1 MPRTQCWI
9 RNCVSPR
16 SWCNNQ
22 LSLML
27 FCHAQIIMVWPCLPV
42 RGIPCPP
49 SWVGCLFFW
58 SAVSKFEDC
67 VWCSRNHYFF
77 LSADCVVSIFC
88 DSVRATSRALS
99 QLPHNFWSSNEYSLL
114 MWRFSCSFH
123 GHVDLPQLC
132 LVSNLEWLANFEHVP
147 WLGAHLPLKSWCM
160 IKSSVGLSHIN
171 LT

>member
-42 RGIPCPP
+42 RGIPWPP

-88 DSVRATSRALS
+88 DSVRATS
-99 QLPHNFWSSNEYSLL
+99 LL
-114 MWRFSCSFH
+114 MKNLSWTSVVSLIGTFHNLHCVYPDRCSAPISCVRVCFLRRKTSSILLSSATFNTKIFRLM
-123 GHVDLPQLC
+123 D
-132 LVSNLEWLANFEHVP
+132 W
-147 WLGAHLPLKSWCM
+147 HLNGFPG
-160 IKSSVGLSHIN
+160 ID
-171 LT
+171 